1 MIDYRYLLEQTSA
14 YKTLRADKQKGNLSH
29 AYLIII
35 PDEQKLREYLK
46 VFAKLML
53 CSGEEICESCRN
65 CKLIE
70 SDCHSDVM
78 YFPEKEGAVVTADV
92 NKLVEESFYK
102 PIEGEKKIF
111 IISSAQTMNAQSQNK
126 LLKTLEEPP
135 KNVHIVLG
143 ATNEHALLPT
153 IKSRVRRLEISSF
166 SKDRLKKALEK
177 ECDDYERL
185 ESAVDF
191 SDGTVGSVLSLYN
204 DEKLQE
210 TKDFVLDLIANMSS
224 SKEVLKYSTQIS
236 EKKIETEM
244 FLSVLELTFRDLLLY
259 YNESENLIVNKK
271 ILVSGALEVGYN
283 RGSTLHAIEKIGEA
297 RVRLNFN
304 TNQTMLIEWLLFQI
318 LEGKHKWQKL

>member
-14 YKTLRADKQKGNLSH
+14 YKTLKADKENGKLSH

-35 PDEQKLREYLK
+35 PDQNKLKEYLR
-46 VFAKLML
+46 VFAKLIM
-53 CSGEEICESCRN
+53 CSGEEICDACRN

-70 SDCHSDVM
+70 EGLHSDVM
-78 YFPEKEGAVVTADV
+78 YFPEKEGAVLTADV

-102 PIEGEKKIF
+102 PIEGERKIF

-135 KNVHIVLG
+135 KNVHIILG
-143 ATNEHALLPT
+143 ATSEHALLPT
-153 IKSRVRRLEISSF
+153 IKSRVRKLEISSF
-166 SKDRLKKALEK
+166 SKERLKKALES
-177 ECDDYERL
+177 ECEEVEKL
-185 ESAVDF
+185 ESAVNF

-204 DEKLQE
+204 DEKLGE
-210 TKDFVLDLIANMSS
+210 TKDFVLDLIVNMSS
-224 SKEVLKYSTQIS
+224 SKEVLKYSTIFS
-236 EKKIETEM
+236 EKKIEADM

-259 YNESENLIVNKK
+259 YNESEKLVVNKK

-283 RGSTLHAIEKIGEA
+283 RGSTLYAIEKIGEA

-304 TNQTMLIEWLLFQI
+304 ANQTMLIEWLLFQI